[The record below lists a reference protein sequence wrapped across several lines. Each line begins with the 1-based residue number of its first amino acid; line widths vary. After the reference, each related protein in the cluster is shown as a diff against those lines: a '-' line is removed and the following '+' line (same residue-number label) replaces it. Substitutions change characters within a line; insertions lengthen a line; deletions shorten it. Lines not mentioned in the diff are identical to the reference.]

1 MEWALVELQTETGI
15 EKRTIRKILG
25 EDFHLRKTASKW
37 VPHAFI
43 EVEKWTRYAIC
54 HIFCHFLY
62 FFQNPH

>member
-1 MEWALVELQTETGI
+1 MALLELQTETGI

-43 EVEKWTRYAIC
+43 EVEKWTLHTLLSFAIFFFLNLRY
-54 HIFCHFLY
+54 
-62 FFQNPH
+62 